1 MSEGNASALGK
12 AGERAARKKLEAL
25 GYEILENNFRSR
37 MGEIDLVARQNGE
50 LVFIE
55 VKTRRQRETGSPA
68 EFVHKTK
75 QRRMART
82 ALAYMGK
89 HNLMDEPTRFDV
101 VSVWGRD
108 LGHLR
113 VDIIQSAFVI
123 E

>member
-1 MSEGNASALGK
+1 MSEGDASALGK
-12 AGERAARKKLEAL
+12 AGEAAARKKLEAL
-25 GYEILENNFRSR
+25 GYQILQKNYRCR
-37 MGEIDLVARQNGE
+37 MGEIDLVARQDGE

-68 EFVHKTK
+68 EFVHKDK

-82 ALAYMGK
+82 ALAYMGE
-89 HNLMDEPTRFDV
+89 HDLLDEHSRFDV
-101 VSVWGRD
+101 VSVWGQE

-113 VDIIQSAFVI
+113 VDVIRSAFVV